1 MSNENTLNDS
11 LAVILEKAIAGV
23 ENGVNFLSS
32 EIPEVARQILEY
44 SMYRHTMLLILF
56 GLIFLGSFSSGF
68 LFVFKNRE
76 KTSSEGYFFG
86 WLFICLS
93 SLPMLVSVHHFFR
106 VLKISMA
113 PKLYLIEY
121 ASEIIK

>member
-11 LAVILEKAIAGV
+11 LAAILDKAIAGV

-32 EIPEVARQILEY
+32 EMPEVARQILEY
-44 SMYRHTMLLILF
+44 SMYKHAMLLILF
-56 GLIFLGSFSSGF
+56 GLIFLGFLSSGF
-68 LFVFKNRE
+68 LLMFKNRE

-86 WLFICLS
+86 CLAICLS
-93 SLPMLVSVHHFFR
+93 SLPMFVSVHHFFM

-113 PKLYLIEY
+113 PKLYLIKY